1 MIRVSI
7 SSKNNQMIQQSFEQ
21 FFQKEHLEYCIV
33 PYQKQTHQD
42 IYIFEIQNK
51 EDLQLIAN
59 HPYSPYS
66 LYYVIGPEDYAI
78 TSECIRLKV
87 DLYFSKQT
95 FIKELEKYKDYI
107 LKDIQDKLQYYQ
119 YQRNGI
125 ISQIRLSHIYYVESL
140 RHSIIIHS
148 INGTMVERKNLK
160 DIINELDSPAFIQVH
175 KSFIINRNMIQKYNS
190 KEVYLKDHTVIP
202 LGRAYKNQLKE
213 YETS

>member
-33 PYQKQTHQD
+33 PYQKQSYQD

-87 DLYFSKQT
+87 DLYFSKQA

-107 LKDIQDKLQYYQ
+107 GHIHIAENHRYQPGTGSIDFRRHMETLKRIGYDGAVVNEG
-119 YQRNGI
+119 R
-125 ISQIRLSHIYYVESL
+125 IRGEDPLKVYVD
-140 RHSIIIHS
+140 SI
-148 INGTMVERKNLK
+148 
-160 DIINELDSPAFIQVH
+160 
-175 KSFIINRNMIQKYNS
+175 
-190 KEVYLKDHTVIP
+190 
-202 LGRAYKNQLKE
+202 AYMKQFM
-213 YETS
+213 